1 MTIQLFK
8 NEFKTV
14 RLTKRRCKGIE
25 AILETVKTD
34 KRLTRSSVFCRFF
47 SLYLSFAYF
56 LVVFTL
62 FIVVFK
68 SLIACLFIIL

>member
-34 KRLTRSSVFCRFF
+34 KKLTAHQS
-47 SLYLSFAYF
+47 
-56 LVVFTL
+56 
-62 FIVVFK
+62 
-68 SLIACLFIIL
+68 